1 MGMPDDESGEEE
13 EREVIEEFVDDGIDI
28 DDI

>member
-1 MGMPDDESGEEE
+1 MGMPDDSDDEVKETIEEE
-13 EREVIEEFVDDGIDI
+13 EEVDDGIDI

>member
-1 MGMPDDESGEEE
+1 MGMPDDSDDEIKETVEEE
-13 EREVIEEFVDDGIDI
+13 EEVDDGIDI